1 MLFSTQS
8 RTIQDIQDI
17 QVDDVDDVDDVDF
30 GDASPPPEPHLFFS
44 LVFSFFSSLIL
55 ARTKSN
61 GLRQKK
67 RVQVSKS
74 LKNCLVNRRKDRLL
88 VGECLNAVVFV
99 RFFCNAKHQKI
110 CLAPR
115 FTA

>member
-17 QVDDVDDVDDVDF
+17 QSSMTSDNVDDVDF
-30 GDASPPPEPHLFFS
+30 GDASPPEPHLFFS

-61 GLRQKK
+61 GLRLKK
-67 RVQVSKS
+67 TSPGLQVPEELLGEPSE
-74 LKNCLVNRRKDRLL
+74 RLSF
-88 VGECLNAVVFV
+88 GW
-99 RFFCNAKHQKI
+99 
-110 CLAPR
+110 
-115 FTA
+115 